1 MLKSFEGRSPRLH
14 PTVRMAETAVA
25 AGDVTAGAGV
35 SFWYGAVA
43 RGDLA
48 PISIGEKTNIQ
59 DNAVLH
65 AGEGN
70 PLRIGAGVT
79 VGHAAILH
87 GCTVGDGSV
96 VGMGAILLNG
106 CVVGRECLIAAGA
119 LVPQGAVIPPRS
131 LAMGSP
137 AKVVRPLREEEISA
151 LAANAREYAALS
163 ASLASP
169 GGDPA

>member
-1 MLKSFEGRSPRLH
+1 MLKNFEGRSPKLH
-14 PTVRMAETAVA
+14 PTVRMAETAVVV
-25 AGDVTAGAGV
+25 GDVTIRAEA
-35 SFWYGAVA
+35 SLWYGAVA

-59 DNAVLH
+59 DNVVLH
-65 AGEGN
+65 ADEGN

-79 VGHAAILH
+79 VGHAAVLH

-106 CVVGRECLIAAGA
+106 CVVGEECLIAAGT

-131 LAMGSP
+131 LALGSP

-151 LAANAREYAALS
+151 LAANAREYITLS
-163 ASLASP
+163 AGLTIA